1 MKAATFILPLILMMM
16 LGYSASFQGLP
27 ANGDPSIL
35 ANRPVLSGTEYTF
48 DSPSGL
54 FKLHW
59 TDSGPDSTTHD
70 YAFSLALAAD
80 SSWSVLCGQL
90 GFYHP
95 PPDQGLGGDDLYD
108 IYVLQLASSPGFVSC
123 SDEYKPPDSTHECSA
138 SHMVV
143 SSGIPD
149 ADLRNCSVAN
159 LFFQA
164 VGLSYDYNEAVWLS
178 AGCSA
183 WAEEMVFPDAD
194 AYLDYLDQPDPL
206 QDPWLNSFS
215 LGNAGFPMIWM
226 LWDSWGYQSVRSV
239 WEYCAAVPGS
249 NTSEALESVLDDHG
263 MTPDQFFM
271 DYGAWRWFTGDNWFY
286 GCGMYNSQAAMWQPG
301 PKVLASHEVTSL
313 PFSGGHVTGYEP
325 ETRGINWIRVDLSAY
340 QDQWVEMSFDGRDD
354 CRWLLGVILQ
364 DLSGN
369 LYSNWYEADP
379 VTGEKKVAVD
389 AAGWDFAVF
398 YPAFVDDV
406 ALDHTY
412 DFVITA
418 LGTGIGEHGAG
429 EVGTGLRFSS
439 NPMGPGGTLSF
450 TMPMEGRARVLL
462 YDTGGRLAEVLLDD
476 DLTQGRQTVTLDGAG
491 LASGTYLVSVIAG
504 DICEHGKL
512 VLVR

>member
-1 MKAATFILPLILMMM
+1 MKITAALMPLILMITAHA
-16 LGYSASFQGLP
+16 ASFHGP
-27 ANGDPSIL
+27 RSTEDPSIL

-59 TDSGPDSTTHD
+59 TDSGSDSTTCD
-70 YAFSLALAAD
+70 YALSLALAAD
-80 SSWSVLCGQL
+80 SSWNVLCGQL

-95 PPDQGLGGDDLYD
+95 PPDQGQGGDDLYD
-108 IYVLQLASSPGFVSC
+108 IYVLQLVASPGFVSC
-123 SDEYKPPDSTHECSA
+123 ADEYQPPDSAHDCSA

-143 SSGIPD
+143 SSGITDPD
-149 ADLRNCSVAN
+149 HRNCTVAN
-159 LFFQA
+159 LFSQA
-164 VGLSYDYNEAVWLS
+164 VGFSYDFNEAVWFS
-178 AGCSA
+178 SSYSA

-206 QDPWLNSFS
+206 QDPWLNAFT

-249 NTSEALESVLDDHG
+249 NTSEALESVLEDHG
-263 MTPDQFFM
+263 MTLDNFFM
-271 DYGAWRWFTGDNWFY
+271 DYGAWRWFTGDNWFSE
-286 GCGMYNSQAAMWQPG
+286 CGMYNSQAAMWQPG
-301 PKVLASHEVTSL
+301 PMVLASHEVTSL

-325 ETRGINWIRVDLSAY
+325 ETWGINWIRVDLSAY

-364 DLSGN
+364 DLSGD
-369 LYSNWYEADP
+369 LYHDWYEADP

-398 YPAFVDDV
+398 YPAFVDYV

-418 LGTGIGEHGAG
+418 LGTGIGEHGPGGVEIA
-429 EVGTGLRFSS
+429 LSFSS

-462 YDTGGRLAEVLLDD
+462 HDTGGRLAEVLLDD
-476 DLTQGRQTVTLDGAG
+476 ELTQGRQTVNLDGAG
-491 LASGTYLVSVIAG
+491 LASGTYFVSVIAE
-504 DICEHGKL
+504 DISEHGKL